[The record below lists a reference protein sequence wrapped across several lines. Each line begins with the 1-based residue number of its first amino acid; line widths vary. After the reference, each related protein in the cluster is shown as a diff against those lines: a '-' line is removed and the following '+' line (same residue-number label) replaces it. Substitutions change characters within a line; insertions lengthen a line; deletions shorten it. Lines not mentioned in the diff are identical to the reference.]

1 MSNIVVIGGAGPIG
15 SNRLARS
22 DRGIKMN
29 NARLGAVTD
38 PCVNPAPGCVDH
50 FRNSLWAVGATL
62 VLLAILTVFL
72 FVEAV

>member
-62 VLLAILTVFL
+62 VLLAILTVSL
-72 FVEAV
+72 FVDAV